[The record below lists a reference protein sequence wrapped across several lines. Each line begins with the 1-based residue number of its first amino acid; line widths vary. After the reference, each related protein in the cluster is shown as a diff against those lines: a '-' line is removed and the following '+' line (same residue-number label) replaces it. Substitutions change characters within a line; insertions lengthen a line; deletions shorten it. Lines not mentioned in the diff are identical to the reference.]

1 MSAIRSVWDEPRP
14 AGPPARAWW
23 DWALVGVFVGAAVIE
38 GIARPDVPGRWLQV
52 ATVVVLAPTLLWRR
66 AYPLLMVAIA
76 FVASGVP
83 AVVLGRELDLAA
95 AVFQLVL
102 AYALFRWGSG
112 RAMVLG
118 GVLILAK
125 LGINTA
131 LGFLGWSDVAAG
143 LLILSAAF
151 ALGLAFRYR
160 AGARRRE
167 REQVVL
173 LERERLARDLHD
185 VVGHHVSAVA
195 VRAQAGL
202 AVSRTD
208 PAAAAEA
215 LRVIEGEATRALAEM
230 RTLVRA
236 LRSDEAPAAGA
247 AGDATTGA
255 PADRASF
262 GRASAERT
270 PGPTLADVEHLA
282 DAGPPPVRVVVE
294 GDPDRVS
301 AAVGSAVHRIAQE
314 SVTNA
319 RRHARGATGITVLV
333 TVRDQD
339 VRLHVSDDG
348 ATPARP
354 PREGYEPAGYGLA
367 GYGLAGMRERAAL
380 LGGTLAAGPDDAGG
394 WAVEA
399 VLPLSGA
406 ARAAAP
412 RAKQHRPGR
421 PA

>member
-14 AGPPARAWW
+14 ADPPARAWW

-38 GIARPDVPGRWLQV
+38 GIVRPDVPGRWLQV

-83 AVVLGRELDLAA
+83 AVLLGRELDLAA
-95 AVFQLVL
+95 GVFQLVL

-118 GVLILAK
+118 GALILAK
-125 LGINTA
+125 VGISTA
-131 LGFLGWSDVAAG
+131 LGFLSWSDVAAG
-143 LLILSAAF
+143 LVILSAAF

-185 VVGHHVSAVA
+185 AVGHHVSAVA

-230 RTLVRA
+230 RALVRA
-236 LRSDEAPAAGA
+236 LRSDESPAGGPAPDGAG
-247 AGDATTGA
+247 GT
-255 PADRASF
+255 PADRA
-262 GRASAERT
+262 
-270 PGPTLADVEHLA
+270 PGPTLADVERLA
-282 DAGPPPVRVVVE
+282 DTAPPPVRVVVE
-294 GDPDRVS
+294 GDAARVS

-319 RRHARGATGITVLV
+319 RRHARGATGIAVLV
-333 TVRDQD
+333 TVRDQE

-354 PREGYEPAGYGLA
+354 PRDGFGPAGF
-367 GYGLAGMRERAAL
+367 GLAGMRERAAL

-399 VLPLSGA
+399 VLPLSGVSRA
-406 ARAAAP
+406 AAAP
-412 RAKQHRPGR
+412 RTRQHGPGR

>member
-14 AGPPARAWW
+14 ADPPARAWW

-38 GIARPDVPGRWLQV
+38 WIARPDVPGRWLQV
-52 ATVVVLAPTLLWRR
+52 ATVAVLAPTLLWRR

-76 FVASGVP
+76 FGASGIP

-95 AVFQLVL
+95 GVFQLVL

-118 GVLILAK
+118 GALILAK
-125 LGINTA
+125 LGLGSA
-131 LGFLGWSDVAAG
+131 LGYLSWSDVAPG
-143 LLILSAAF
+143 LVILTAAC

-202 AVSRTD
+202 AVSRAD

-236 LRSDEAPAAGA
+236 LRSDEAPTVSAGPGKESQA
-247 AGDATTGA
+247 V
-255 PADRASF
+255 PADRA
-262 GRASAERT
+262 
-270 PGPTLADVEHLA
+270 PGPTLADVERLA
-282 DAGPPPVRVVVE
+282 DTGPPPVRVVVE
-294 GDPDRVS
+294 GDPARVS

-319 RRHARGATGITVLV
+319 RRHARGATGVAVLV

-354 PREGYEPAGYGLA
+354 PRHGSGPAGYGPV

-380 LGGTLAAGPDDAGG
+380 LGGTLTAGPDDAGG

-399 VLPLSGA
+399 VLPLSA
-406 ARAAAP
+406 ASRAGAAP
-412 RAKQHRPGR
+412 RARQHRQGG

>member
-14 AGPPARAWW
+14 ADVPARAWW
-23 DWALVGVFVGAAVIE
+23 DWALVGVFVAAAVIE

-52 ATVVVLAPTLLWRR
+52 ATVVLLAPTLLWRR
-66 AYPLLMVAIA
+66 TYPLLMVAVA
-76 FVASGVP
+76 FVVSGVP
-83 AVVLGRELDLAA
+83 AVLLGRELDLGG
-95 AVFQLVL
+95 AVFMLVL

-118 GVLILAK
+118 GALILAK
-125 LGINTA
+125 VGVNAA
-131 LGFLGWSDVAAG
+131 LGFLSWTDVAAG
-143 LLILSAAF
+143 LVILSAAF

-167 REQVVL
+167 REQVAL

-208 PAAAAEA
+208 PTAAVEA

-247 AGDATTGA
+247 TTGA
-255 PADRASF
+255 PV
-262 GRASAERT
+262 ERG
-270 PGPTLADVEHLA
+270 PGPTLADVERLA
-282 DAGPPPVRVVVE
+282 DTAAPPVRVVVE
-294 GDPDRVS
+294 GDPGPVS

-319 RRHARGATGITVLV
+319 RRHARGASGIAVLV

-354 PREGYEPAGYGLA
+354 ARD

-380 LGGTLAAGPDDAGG
+380 LGGTLSAGPDDAGG

-399 VLPLSGA
+399 VLPLTG
-406 ARAAAP
+406 
-412 RAKQHRPGR
+412 KPGR